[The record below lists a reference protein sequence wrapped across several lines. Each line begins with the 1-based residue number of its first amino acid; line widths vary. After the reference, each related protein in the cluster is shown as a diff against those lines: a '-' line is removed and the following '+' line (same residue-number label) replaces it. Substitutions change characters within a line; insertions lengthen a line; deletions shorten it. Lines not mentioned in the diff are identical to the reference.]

1 MKLANYDFRRRVQRR
16 TVGVLILIAFST
28 LVLLGRLAYIQI
40 IKHDD
45 YSERAIA
52 QRMRPRVLDPQRGS
66 ILDRNYKTLAISI
79 GADAVYAI
87 PARVGDPDQTAQ
99 KLAPYLS
106 LPTSELASKLR
117 SDSQQSVW
125 LARKLDPTTA
135 QAIRNLKLPGIYLV
149 QRPQRYYPNGTLAA
163 HILGITGIDNQGLE
177 GLEYFYDEYLR
188 GTPGLLSAEK
198 DAASR
203 VIPGGDEVYQ
213 PPIDGADLV
222 LTIDSVIQHIAET
235 QIKTAVEESKSE
247 RGAILMMNP
256 RTGEILASAVYP
268 TFDPNNYGA
277 YSLETRRNV
286 VITDQ
291 YEPGSTF
298 KFVTAAAAVEL
309 GLTWEEREF
318 YSGPYWE
325 INGGRVRNWDGRGN
339 GYLTFLQ
346 ALERSDNIVFAQL
359 SVEMGPERFYPI
371 IRAFGFGGRLGVDFP
386 GEGRGKVVA
395 PGEVRFGEEIRWANI
410 GFGQGVAV
418 TPLQM
423 LTALSAVANGGIVMK
438 PHFVSEIRDP
448 QGRVVERFEPEPL
461 GRAVSEATAQQLSK
475 YLRAVVVNGSGRSAE
490 IPGYYPAG
498 KTGTAEVPEAGGY
511 GEDRI
516 SSFLGFAPV
525 DDPALAA
532 IVILYKPQIETRFGS
547 VLAAPVF
554 QEVMEQSLSYL
565 GVERRR

>member
-1 MKLANYDFRRRVQRR
+1 MQRR
-16 TVGVLILIAFST
+16 TVCVLIVIIVAALG
-28 LVLLGRLAYIQI
+28 LLGRLAYIQI

-45 YSERAIA
+45 YSEMAFA

-66 ILDRNYKTLAISI
+66 ILDRNFKTLAISI

-87 PARVGDPDQTAQ
+87 PARVVDPDQTAQ
-99 KLAPYLS
+99 ILAPYLS
-106 LPTSELASKLR
+106 LTAAELAAKLR
-117 SDSQQSVW
+117 TEGQQSVW
-125 LARKLDPTTA
+125 LARKLEPETA
-135 QAIRNLKLPGIYLV
+135 AAIRQLKLPGIYLV

-177 GLEYFYDEYLR
+177 GLEYYYDEYLR

-203 VIPGGDEVYQ
+203 IIPGGDEVYQ
-213 PPIDGADLV
+213 PPVDGADLV

-235 QIKTAVEESKSE
+235 QIKTAVEESESE
-247 RGAILMMNP
+247 RGAILIMNP

-268 TFDPNNYGA
+268 TFDPNNYGV

-298 KFVTAAAAVEL
+298 KFVTAAAALDL

-318 YSGPYWE
+318 YSGAYWE

-339 GYLTFLQ
+339 GYLSFLQ

-359 SVEMGPERFYPI
+359 AVEMGPERFYPI
-371 IRAFGFGGRLGVDFP
+371 IRAFGFGSRLGIDFP

-410 GFGQGVAV
+410 GFGQGIAV

-423 LTALSAVANGGIVMK
+423 LTALSAVANGGVVMK
-438 PHFVSEIRDP
+438 PHLVSEIRDF
-448 QGRVVERFEPEPL
+448 QGRVIKRFDPEVL
-461 GRAVSEATAQQLSK
+461 GRAVSESTAKMLSK
-475 YLRAVVVNGSGRSAE
+475 FLRSVVVNGSGRSAE
-490 IPGYYPAG
+490 IPGYFPAG

-511 GEDRI
+511 GDDRI

-532 IVILYKPQIETRFGS
+532 IVVLYKPQIETRFGS

-554 QEVMEQSLSYL
+554 QEVMEQSLSHL

>member
-1 MKLANYDFRRRVQRR
+1 MQRR
-16 TVGVLILIAFST
+16 TVCVLIVIIVAALG
-28 LVLLGRLAYIQI
+28 LLGRLAYIQI

-45 YSERAIA
+45 YSEMAFA

-66 ILDRNYKTLAISI
+66 ILDRNFKTLAISI

-87 PARVGDPDQTAQ
+87 PARVVDPDQTAQ
-99 KLAPYLS
+99 ILAPYLS
-106 LPTSELASKLR
+106 LTAAELAAKLR
-117 SDSQQSVW
+117 TEGQQSVW
-125 LARKLDPTTA
+125 LARKLEPETA
-135 QAIRNLKLPGIYLV
+135 AAIRQLKLPGIYLV

-177 GLEYFYDEYLR
+177 GLEYYYDEYLR

-203 VIPGGDEVYQ
+203 IIPGGDEVYQ
-213 PPIDGADLV
+213 PPVDGADLV

-235 QIKTAVEESKSE
+235 QIKTAVEESESE
-247 RGAILMMNP
+247 RGAILIMNP

-298 KFVTAAAAVEL
+298 KFVTAAAALDL

-318 YSGPYWE
+318 YSGAYWE

-339 GYLTFLQ
+339 GYLSFLQ

-359 SVEMGPERFYPI
+359 AVEMGPERFYPI
-371 IRAFGFGGRLGVDFP
+371 IRAFGFGSRLGIDFP

-410 GFGQGVAV
+410 GFGQGIAV

-423 LTALSAVANGGIVMK
+423 LTALSAVANGGVVMK
-438 PHFVSEIRDP
+438 PHLVSEIRDF
-448 QGRVVERFEPEPL
+448 QGRVIKRFDPEVL
-461 GRAVSEATAQQLSK
+461 GRAVSESTAKMLSK
-475 YLRAVVVNGSGRSAE
+475 FLRSVVVNGSGRSAE
-490 IPGYYPAG
+490 IPGYFPAG
-498 KTGTAEVPEAGGY
+498 KTGTAEVPEAGATVMIVF
-511 GEDRI
+511 RRSWALHQWTILLLPPLLCCI
-516 SSFLGFAPV
+516 SHRLRLALGACWLPRYSKKLWSR
-525 DDPALAA
+525 A
-532 IVILYKPQIETRFGS
+532 
-547 VLAAPVF
+547 
-554 QEVMEQSLSYL
+554 
-565 GVERRR
+565 